1 MSALK
6 PLLAVAILLQPACST
21 LDYWYSVHFRVPKN
35 PFEEREELTSNQ

>member
-6 PLLAVAILLQPACST
+6 TLLAVAILLQPACST

-35 PFEEREELTSNQ
+35 PFEVTQEPAR